1 MFDRLKPIAV
11 SALLMGSLGAAPV
24 LAEDG
29 APSADT
35 VVATV
40 GGTDITLGHML
51 MLRAGLPEQFAQVP
65 ADVLYTG
72 ILDQLVQQ
80 TLLVNVHDGDLPRQA
95 ILAMENERRAVIASD
110 EMAKIVET
118 VVTDE
123 AVQTYFDENYLN
135 SDGVTEFKAAHILVE
150 TEEEAQK
157 LAEEAREGGNFAELA
172 RENSTGPSGPSG
184 GDLGWFSDGMMVQ
197 PFQDAV
203 AQMEPGSVSDP
214 VQTQFGWHV
223 IKLEETREKGAP
235 GLDEVRGEIEEAL
248 RQKAIEARITE
259 LEEAGTVDRKAGD
272 ALDPEVLNQIDL
284 LEE

>member
-11 SALLMGSLGAAPV
+11 SALLMGSIGAAPV
-24 LAEDG
+24 LADDS

-65 ADVLYTG
+65 AKVLYTG

-80 TLLVNVHDGDLPRQA
+80 TLLVNSHDGDLRRQA
-95 ILAMENERRAVIASD
+95 VLALENERRALIASE
-110 EMAKIVET
+110 EMANIVET
-118 VVTDE
+118 AVTDE
-123 AVQTYFDENYLN
+123 AIQTYFDDNYMD

-150 TEEEAQK
+150 TEEDAK
-157 LAEEAREGGNFAELA
+157 RLVEEARGGENFAELA
-172 RENSTGPSGPSG
+172 KEHSTGPSGPSG

-203 AQMEPGSVSDP
+203 AQMQPGSISDP
-214 VQTQFGWHV
+214 VKTQFGWHV
-223 IKLEETREKGAP
+223 IKLDETRVKDAP
-235 GLDEVRGEIEEAL
+235 GLDEVRAEIEETL

-259 LEEAGTVDRKAGD
+259 LQEAGTVDRKAGD

>member
-1 MFDRLKPIAV
+1 MFERLKPIAV

-80 TLLVNVHDGDLPRQA
+80 TLLVNVHDGELPQQA

-123 AVQTYFDENYLN
+123 AVQTYFDDNYLN

-157 LAEEAREGGNFAELA
+157 LVEEAREGGNFAELA

-235 GLDEVRGEIEEAL
+235 GLDEVRTEIEEAL